1 MTLRSPAFLT
11 AVLLYVASL
20 VELAVVRDWT
30 YLSVAVGFAIFMLL
44 AWFATT
50 RLVAEP
56 APPPPDVLRAVGP
69 RPRVIARTAVVVV
82 FTALLFI
89 HGFSFYGIHVL
100 PALDRFYRYVLGL
113 APWLGT
119 GLPNFVIEALIPGL
133 LVIALGARLREIGL
147 SRPARGTLLAIAAC
161 TGLFVLSWIFRFAQ
175 GHLTVPALALYLL
188 HNVLSNGFSEEFG
201 MRGLL
206 MSHLRAYLRTDW
218 ALLTQ
223 GLAFALLHFA
233 SSLHD
238 EPTTLGIVA
247 NVIAL
252 NMPMGI
258 VMGLMAL
265 RTRSL
270 ALPAVLH
277 TVLDTERNVFG

>member
-1 MTLRSPAFLT
+1 VKLRSPVFLI
-11 AVLLYVASL
+11 AAILWCAAIL
-20 VELAVVRDWT
+20 ELAVLHDWMIFAIA
-30 YLSVAVGFAIFMLL
+30 LGFATFLLL
-44 AWFATT
+44 AWYATI
-50 RLVAEP
+50 RLVPEAA
-56 APPPPDVLRAVGP
+56 APPADVLRAVGP
-69 RPRVIARTAVVVV
+69 RPRVTARTAVVLVCA
-82 FTALLFI
+82 ALLFI
-89 HGFSFYGIHVL
+89 HGFSFEGIHVL
-100 PALDRFYRYVLGL
+100 PALDRFYRAVYAL

-119 GLPNFVIEALIPGL
+119 ALPNFVIEALIPGL
-133 LVIALGARLREIGL
+133 LVIGLGARLREIGL

-175 GHLTVPALALYLL
+175 GHLTVSALALYLM
-188 HNVLSNGFSEEFG
+188 HNVLGNGFSEEFSL
-201 MRGLL
+201 RGLI

-223 GLAFALLHFA
+223 ASLFALLHVA

-238 EPTTLGIVA
+238 EPTALGIVA

-252 NMPMGI
+252 NLPMGI

-265 RTRSL
+265 RTRSI

-277 TVLDTERNVFG
+277 TVLDTQRNVFS